1 MKRIYILS
9 ILALA
14 AVLPQSMYAQDVD
27 SAMSY
32 RRSSLYSF
40 MISHPDKK
48 MDSEIVGAF
57 MALETPDKYNNHDLS
72 VKCITSDSNKEDLQ
86 LEVEEFFVRNDVA
99 KRLVSKWFLR
109 SKETGGFEPS
119 LVLDRG
125 LYDASALD
133 VEAASQTKRGV
144 DALADGGYEL
154 INNTFV
160 IVNDITYVDHEA
172 NADEAKKWLDGIG
185 EVAKIF
191 TGGDENIVSSLAS
204 IASTVSSMIAGFAVN
219 TTSYLY
225 QLDWNDSVAN
235 YFYDNYYYDKPALDS
250 ASQAAFYADA
260 EIAARKA
267 AFEAD
272 DSTFRLKYVGSYKA
286 RSDNPVLRGL
296 YNPEDVFRKV
306 CARAIDKNVM
316 NLQKNFDQFKVKI
329 PISSVDAE
337 AKTVTAKIGM
347 KEGVTAKSKYEI
359 LVPVFDEATGK
370 FKYNR
375 KGTLKPDPN
384 KIWDNRYMASDEQAV
399 GSELNA
405 TTFKITGGVGI
416 LPGMLIREIK

>member
-1 MKRIYILS
+1 M
-9 ILALA
+9 A

-72 VKCITSDSNKEDLQ
+72 VKCITSDSKKEDLQ

-109 SKETGGFEPS
+109 TKETGGFEPS

-172 NADEAKKWLDGIG
+172 NADVATGIMAVIG
-185 EVAKIF
+185 GIATAV
-191 TGGDENIVSSLAS
+191 TGDENNIVTSLTTLGS
-204 IASTVSSMIAGFAVN
+204 MVSSMISGFAVN

-235 YFYDNYYYDKPALDS
+235 YFYDNY
-250 ASQAAFYADA
+250 
-260 EIAARKA
+260 
-267 AFEAD
+267 
-272 DSTFRLKYVGSYKA
+272 
-286 RSDNPVLRGL
+286 
-296 YNPEDVFRKV
+296 
-306 CARAIDKNVM
+306 
-316 NLQKNFDQFKVKI
+316 
-329 PISSVDAE
+329 
-337 AKTVTAKIGM
+337 
-347 KEGVTAKSKYEI
+347 
-359 LVPVFDEATGK
+359 
-370 FKYNR
+370 
-375 KGTLKPDPN
+375 
-384 KIWDNRYMASDEQAV
+384 
-399 GSELNA
+399 
-405 TTFKITGGVGI
+405 
-416 LPGMLIREIK
+416 

>member
-1 MKRIYILS
+1 MS

-250 ASQAAFYADA
+250 ASQAAFHADA

-267 AFEAD
+267 A
-272 DSTFRLKYVGSYKA
+272 
-286 RSDNPVLRGL
+286 VLRGL